1 MNSPRAHLG
10 YQGQFEQTDE
20 IGWRDVT
27 YKLNFNV
34 FTLGYLSIFKNIFK
48 QNGERPNDSISPK
61 DLKSKISD
69 DLAQK

>member
-1 MNSPRAHLG
+1 MLGSTYEIKLKSEAPRVGCLP
-10 YQGQFEQTDE
+10 
-20 IGWRDVT
+20 
-27 YKLNFNV
+27 N
-34 FTLGYLSIFKNIFK
+34 FKNISK